1 MTLKTFEIEWQ
12 GNKTEIEY
20 DDDIPF
26 GKMETILKKCVDLKN
41 VAAPEVNISEY
52 RRMIL
57 MNVLTKAPFATH
69 DPIAIA
75 NIPRKVAEKIIGEVM
90 DDYPLA
96 GSLEGWMT
104 SFLGSVSL
112 TESLQIPTPSVPA
125 STDGTKTP
133 QTNKTQ
139 NGSKE
144 QSQQQRKS

>member
-1 MTLKTFEIEWQ
+1 MTLRTFEIEWK
-12 GNKTEIEY
+12 GEKTEVEY
-20 DDDIPF
+20 EDDISF

-57 MNVLTKAPFATH
+57 MNVLTKAPFPTH
-69 DPIAIA
+69 DPIAIS

-96 GSLEGWMT
+96 LSLEGWMT
-104 SFLGSVSL
+104 SFLGSIELKGLSQ
-112 TESLQIPTPSVPA
+112 TPTPSVPA
-125 STDGTKTP
+125 STDGIKTP
-133 QTNKTQ
+133 QTDKTQ

-144 QSQQQRKS
+144 QSQQPSNS

>member
-1 MTLKTFEIEWQ
+1 MSLKTFEIEWNNQ
-12 GNKTEIEY
+12 KTEIEY
-20 DDDIPF
+20 DDDISF

-41 VAAPEVNISEY
+41 VAQPEVNISEY

-57 MNVLTKAPFATH
+57 MNVLTKAPFPTH
-69 DPIAIA
+69 DPIAIS

-90 DDYPLA
+90 NDYPLA
-96 GSLEGWMT
+96 TSLEGWMT
-104 SFLGSVSL
+104 SFLGSVNL
-112 TESLQIPTPSVPA
+112 KDLLPTPTPSVPA

-133 QTNKTQ
+133 QTDKTQ

>member
-1 MTLKTFEIEWQ
+1 MTLKTFKIEWKGQ
-12 GNKTEIEY
+12 PTEVEY
-20 DDDIPF
+20 EDDISF

-41 VAAPEVNISEY
+41 VAQPEVNISEY

-57 MNVLTKAPFATH
+57 MNVLTKAPFPIQ
-69 DPIAIA
+69 DPIAIS

-96 GSLEGWMT
+96 SSLEGWMT
-104 SFLGSVSL
+104 SFLGSITLKDSL
-112 TESLQIPTPSVPA
+112 RTPTLSVPA
-125 STDGTKTP
+125 STDGLKKP

-144 QSQQQRKS
+144 QSQQPKAS